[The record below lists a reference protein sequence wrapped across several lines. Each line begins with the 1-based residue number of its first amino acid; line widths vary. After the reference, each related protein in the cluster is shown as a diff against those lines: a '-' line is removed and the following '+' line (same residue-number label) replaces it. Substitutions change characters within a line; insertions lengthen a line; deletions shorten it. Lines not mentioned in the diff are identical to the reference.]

1 MISIIICS
9 RKKTIPDILSTNINE
24 TIGCAFELIIIDN
37 SKNLYSIF
45 EAYNL
50 GIDKS
55 VGAYL
60 CFIHD
65 DILFHTHDWGNII
78 KKTLD
83 LNDKIGLVGVAG
95 SKIKSKM
102 PSGWWN
108 CPDEYKE
115 INIIQHISH
124 DKIENWNYGF
134 KNVNISE
141 VVTIDGVFMIMKR
154 SLNIF
159 FNTAL
164 KGFHNYDL
172 NISLECQIR
181 GFKVAVTNEILI
193 EHYSNGT
200 IDKTWYKSTLIIHKM
215 YRCFLPLSIEN
226 VPYNEKKLE
235 FNNGSNFVNQLLILR
250 YYKDLI
256 RIWFRLFEINPFS
269 KFHLIIFKKLF
280 LKMINYKCSQ
290 C

>member
-9 RKKTIPDILSTNINE
+9 RKKTIPDILLININE
-24 TIGCAFELIIIDN
+24 TIGCDFELILIDN

-55 VGAYL
+55 VGVYL

-65 DILFHTHDWGNII
+65 DIFFHTHNWGNII
-78 KKTLD
+78 KKTFD
-83 LNDKIGLVGVAG
+83 LNDKIGLIGVAG

-134 KNVNISE
+134 KNVNTSE

-154 SLNIF
+154 SLNVF
-159 FNTAL
+159 FNTKL

-181 GFKVAVTNEILI
+181 GFKVVVTNEILI

-200 IDKTWYKSTLIIHKM
+200 IDKTWCASTIIIHKM
-215 YRCFLPLSIEN
+215 YEYFLPLKIEN
-226 VPYNEKKLE
+226 IVKNEKKIE
-235 FNNGSNFVNQLLILR
+235 FNNGINFINQLLILG
-250 YYKDLI
+250 YYKNLI
-256 RIWFRLFEINPFS
+256 RIWLRLFKINPFS
-269 KFHLIIFKKLF
+269 KFHLIIIKKLF
-280 LKMINYKCSQ
+280 LIIINYKPSQ